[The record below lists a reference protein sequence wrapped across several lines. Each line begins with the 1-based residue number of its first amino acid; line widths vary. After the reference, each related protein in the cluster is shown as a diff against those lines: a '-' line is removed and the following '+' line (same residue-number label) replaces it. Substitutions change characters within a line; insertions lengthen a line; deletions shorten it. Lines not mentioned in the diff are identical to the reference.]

1 MVSTSG
7 LIVSTAPQKSHK
19 VRGWLIAA
27 VATGVST
34 YALDGIAT
42 AGGVLLV
49 GSRVMAEV
57 GETQMLL
64 VLAGTYVAWGAGLRV
79 NLKANFRLLE
89 EVGTSSNAL
98 SKAAYDIVSTRT
110 ETVRPRR
117 VAAAAGYVGTEL
129 AKEVPYYAAALGAA
143 FVSDTITSHDALVFL
158 AGTNLGA
165 AVYEYGLGRVTRGYL
180 QRRARTHRDERG

>member
-1 MVSTSG
+1 MVSTPE
-7 LIVSTAPQKSHK
+7 LIDSIAPQKSHK
-19 VRGWLIAA
+19 VVGWVIAA

-34 YALDGIAT
+34 YALDGFAT

-49 GSRVMAEV
+49 ASGVMAGV
-57 GETQMLL
+57 GEPQMLL
-64 VLAGTYVAWGAGLRV
+64 VLAATYVAWGAGLRV

-98 SKAAYDIVSTRT
+98 SKAAYEIVSSRT
-110 ETVRPRR
+110 ETLRPRR

-143 FVSDTITSHDALVFL
+143 FVSDTITSHDALVFV

-165 AVYEYGLGRVTRGYL
+165 AVYEYGLGRVTRVYL
-180 QRRARTHRDERG
+180 QRRARRTMA

>member
-1 MVSTSG
+1 MVSTSE

-19 VRGWLIAA
+19 VKGWLIAA
-27 VATGVST
+27 VATCLST
-34 YALDGIAT
+34 YALDGVAT
-42 AGGVLLV
+42 AGGILLV
-49 GSRVMAEV
+49 GSRVMSEV
-57 GETQMLL
+57 GGSQMLL
-64 VLAGTYVAWGAGLRV
+64 VLASTYVAWGAGLRV

-98 SKAAYDIVSTRT
+98 SKAAYDIVSLRT
-110 ETVRPRR
+110 ETARPRR

-165 AVYEYGLGRVTRGYL
+165 AAYEYGLGRVTRVYL
-180 QRRARTHRDERG
+180 HRRARRTMP